1 MSAPAGV
8 RRGTL
13 ARALVITAL
22 LLVPAR
28 AQAEVIRSF
37 GVLVRL
43 SNAYDFEV
51 EERIVWDFEGEQRHG
66 ILRRIPVRYAR
77 PYLPDANL
85 SVEVES
91 VADERGTPWPW
102 RTTTRGRDLE
112 IRIGS
117 PDVTLSG
124 VREYRIRYRVGRGL
138 LYFDDHDELYWNAT
152 GNEWSVPIESASA
165 TVELPSDTAAAVAR
179 RACFAGP
186 AGSTLA
192 DCRARDEGS
201 AVRFDAA
208 NPLPPQ
214 SGLTIVVGLPKGFLP
229 EPSPLRR
236 AFLRASDFLSPW
248 LLLPLA
254 AFGFMWRQWRAHGR
268 DPGGV
273 DALPVRYEPPAGL
286 TPAEAGTIVDESADV
301 LDLTATILDL
311 AVRGVLR
318 IEEVEGS
325 GFLFLSNRDYR
336 LDRTGA
342 DETRLK
348 EHERL
353 LLAAL
358 FASGPSVLLSDL
370 KNKFYSSIPGIR
382 RALYKELSGESAYF
396 PTSPEQVRT
405 NYRLAGVAIAG
416 LGIVAVWLEQTPLA
430 TLSPLLAGGIVLAFS
445 GAMPR
450 RTAKGRR
457 ARDEILGFRE
467 FVRRVDADRLE
478 RSGGKTAGRFEKV
491 LPYAIVLGVA
501 DQWATVFAGIY
512 TQPPSWYR
520 SGRGTGVFRA
530 QDFVSDVGRSLTT
543 IGNTLTS
550 RPSSKGFGGGSSGFS
565 GGSSGGGGG
574 GGGGG
579 SW

>member
-1 MSAPAGV
+1 LSAAAGARRLALAAAVALLALSSAPG
-8 RRGTL
+8 R
-13 ARALVITAL
+13 ARAEA
-22 LLVPAR
+22 
-28 AQAEVIRSF
+28 IRSF
-37 GVLVRL
+37 DTFVRL
-43 SNAYDFEV
+43 ADSYDFEV

-66 ILRRIPVRYAR
+66 IFRKIPVRYAR
-77 PYLPDANL
+77 PYLPDARL
-85 SVEVES
+85 SIEVES
-91 VADERGTPWPW
+91 VTDERGAPWPW
-102 RTTTRGRDLE
+102 RSASRGRDLE
-112 IRIGS
+112 VRIGS

-152 GNEWSVPIESASA
+152 GNAWDVPIESATA
-165 TVELPSDTAAAVAR
+165 TVDLPSGTAASVAR

-192 DCRARDEGS
+192 DCSAHDDGS
-201 AVRFDAA
+201 AVRFAA
-208 NPLPPQ
+208 ASALPPR

-229 EPSPLRR
+229 EPSPLRS
-236 AFLRASDFLSPW
+236 ALARASDFLSPW
-248 LLLPLA
+248 LALPLA
-254 AFGFMWRQWRAHGR
+254 ALAFMWRQWRTHGR
-268 DPGGV
+268 DPGAA

-325 GFLFLSNRDYR
+325 GFLFLSKRDYR
-336 LDRTGA
+336 LERTGA
-342 DETRLK
+342 DEKGLE

-353 LLAAL
+353 LLAAV

-370 KNKFYSSIPGIR
+370 KNQFYKSIPGIR
-382 RALYKELSGESAYF
+382 RALYKELSGEKAYF
-396 PTSPEQVRT
+396 PTSPEQVRN
-405 NYRLAGVAIAG
+405 NYRLAGAAVAG
-416 LGIVAVWLEQTPLA
+416 LGLVAAWAEQTPLA
-430 TLSPLLAGGIVLAFS
+430 VGCPLAAGAIVLAFS

-450 RTAKGRR
+450 RTLKGRR

-478 RSGGKTAGRFEKV
+478 RTGGRTAGRFETV
-491 LPYAIVLGVA
+491 LPYAVVLGVA
-501 DQWATVFAGIY
+501 DQWATVFSGIY
-512 TQPPSWYR
+512 TQPPDWYR
-520 SGRGTGVFRA
+520 SGRTGGGFRTE
-530 QDFVSDVGRSLTT
+530 DFVSDVGRSLST
-543 IGNTLTS
+543 IGDTFTS
-550 RPSSKGFGGGSSGFS
+550 QPGSGSSGFS